1 MELNCKKCTLRLRS
15 VSVIMQFLGYFT
27 KLGFGDFANE
37 VGASSASATGIVLR
51 DFLECSEC
59 RIRQWIAKSKSLHF
73 GSL

>member
-37 VGASSASATGIVLR
+37 VGASSASATGIVLSDR
-51 DFLECSEC
+51 YCANS
-59 RIRQWIAKSKSLHF
+59 IALLVTVF
-73 GSL
+73 R